1 MFVFN
6 CEVDAT
12 QALRYRLKEPPK
24 RRGRRGGG
32 GGGGR
37 GEAEGRQSPA
47 ADAQELFNPVKC
59 ATCKTEV
66 AVYDSDE
73 VYHFFN
79 VIASHS

>member
-6 CEVDAT
+6 CDVDST
-12 QALRYRLKEPPK
+12 QALRYRLKEPSK
-24 RRGRRGGG
+24 RRRRRGRAEEDSGG
-32 GGGGR
+32 
-37 GEAEGRQSPA
+37 PHTPT
-47 ADAQELFNPVKC
+47 ADVQELFNPVKC

-66 AVYDSDE
+66 AVYDCDE

>member
-6 CEVDAT
+6 CDVDST
-12 QALRYRLKEPPK
+12 QALRYRLKEAPA
-24 RRGRRGGG
+24 RRRGRGRRGGAA
-32 GGGGR
+32 
-37 GEAEGRQSPA
+37 GEPEFRQSPA
-47 ADAQELFNPVKC
+47 SDAQELFNPVKC
-59 ATCKTEV
+59 TSCKTEV

>member
-6 CEVDAT
+6 CDVDTA

-24 RRGRRGGG
+24 RRGRRGGAG
-32 GGGGR
+32 PVPD
-37 GEAEGRQSPA
+37 GRQSPA
-47 ADAQELFNPVKC
+47 PDDQELFNPVKC

-66 AVYDSDE
+66 AVYDCDE

>member
-6 CEVDAT
+6 CAVDSS
-12 QALRYRLKEPPK
+12 QALRYRLRE
-24 RRGRRGGG
+24 RRRARRGGAAD
-32 GGGGR
+32 GR
-37 GEAEGRQSPA
+37 LSPA
-47 ADAQELFNPVKC
+47 AGPQELFNPVTC

>member
-6 CEVDAT
+6 CAVDSS
-12 QALRYRLKEPPK
+12 QALRYRLRE
-24 RRGRRGGG
+24 GRRARRQG
-32 GGGGR
+32 
-37 GEAEGRQSPA
+37 GRQSPA
-47 ADAQELFNPVKC
+47 AEPHELFNPVTC
-59 ATCKTEV
+59 ATCSTEV